1 MTRSLQEAIEHLK
14 DLPEEEQDAAAD
26 AVFAYMAS
34 DERQYVLRP
43 DQVREVRRI
52 RDDLKSGKTRLATDD
67 EVSRVR
73 GKSAL

>member
-43 DQVREVRRI
+43 DHVREVRRI

-73 GKSAL
+73 RKSAI